1 MKKVWDYL
9 WPVLLCVGVGVTA
22 GFFQRS
28 AIEEWYPLLH
38 KPSITASGDCFSYC
52 MEHPLRFD
60 GAVSLFSYKEEI
72 GKMVDCR
79 MGCAI
84 IF

>member
-38 KPSITASGDCFSYC
+38 KPSITPPAIVFPY
-52 MEHPLRFD
+52 PLRFD